1 MIWYANP
8 HNLEHTAVNYTWMK
22 NAVVTV
28 RHSRSSTGYE
38 VAFRWK
44 VTISHTDWK
53 GLLFS
58 GINKLPKELFI
69 FFLTPNI
76 HLHTSTMFYNPTLDT
91 IPLREISNCAT
102 YQIFSDKINF
112 CPAPYSSFWLMLQK
126 EKKKK
131 KSRHRRRN
139 KEKSVFSL
147 HCISSFINDFIFK
160 IFSKEI
166 FF

>member
-1 MIWYANP
+1 
-8 HNLEHTAVNYTWMK
+8 MK

-131 KSRHRRRN
+131 KIKTQKKKQRKVRFQFALHIILYKWFYIQNFLQRN
-139 KEKSVFSL
+139 FLLVFKFL
-147 HCISSFINDFIFK
+147 EWFV
-160 IFSKEI
+160 
-166 FF
+166 